1 MPIAVESEIEA
12 SFNVTRLSRAI
23 KAMPDGVRKLNSDAG
38 MEKKRMMT
46 SNYIEN
52 LLMYTL

>member
-1 MPIAVESEIEA
+1 VESEIVA
-12 SFNVTRLSRAI
+12 SFKAVTRLSEAI
-23 KAMPDGVRKLNSDAG
+23 KAVPDGVRKLNSDAG